1 MKCFIK
7 NAEQKIFFS
16 KKLLSDFLEHAIH
29 LHMYQNYKGIEF
41 CTASSSSPRAQT
53 FFRLTSPEVEMSE
66 E

>member
-1 MKCFIK
+1 MLRG
-7 NAEQKIFFS
+7 